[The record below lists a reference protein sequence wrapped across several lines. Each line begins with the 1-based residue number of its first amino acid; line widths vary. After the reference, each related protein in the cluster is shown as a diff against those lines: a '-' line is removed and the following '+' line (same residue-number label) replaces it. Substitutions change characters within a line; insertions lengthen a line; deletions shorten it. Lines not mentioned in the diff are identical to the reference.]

1 MNRQSFFGII
11 AWVAGLVLKQ
21 WFDSLILLI
30 FRGVV
35 PSSKGDWTDWG
46 KVLRRL

>member
-1 MNRQSFFGII
+1 MNRQSFFGIV

-21 WFDSLILLI
+21 WFDMFILLI

-35 PSSKGDWTDWG
+35 PSPKGN
-46 KVLRRL
+46 